1 MPRKAFK
8 DPSSGVAYVGDLM
21 FRGHP
26 EENLDEFTA
35 NAKSALGKRNGTQ
48 TQTLAVGRGDFDVVY
63 IISPSMLNFGK
74 ALFLQQSWYNLWPS
88 KMSFQEKWL
97 NTADIY
103 NIPSVVILVS
113 VGPSP

>member
-35 NAKSALGKRNGTQ
+35 NAKSALGKGNGTQ
-48 TQTLAVGRGDFDVVY
+48 IQTLAVGRGDFDVVY
-63 IISPSMLNFGK
+63 IISPAMLIFGK
-74 ALFLQQSWYNLWPS
+74 ALVLQQSWYNLWPS
-88 KMSFQEKWL
+88 KMSFQ
-97 NTADIY
+97 
-103 NIPSVVILVS
+103 
-113 VGPSP
+113 